1 MKDGYKNFYCGLCK
15 QSKTKAER
23 QKIILYNV
31 EDNELLSSDLCK
43 NDFQK
48 LRYLLSTRQI
58 TTKGQESL
66 DSWKLEIEWNYQR
79 ANLSNNW

>member
-48 LRYLLSTRQI
+48 LRYLLSTRQN

-66 DSWKLEIEWNYQR
+66 DSWKLEIE
-79 ANLSNNW
+79 

>member
-43 NDFQK
+43 NDFQ
-48 LRYLLSTRQI
+48 
-58 TTKGQESL
+58 
-66 DSWKLEIEWNYQR
+66 N
-79 ANLSNNW
+79 

>member
-48 LRYLLSTRQI
+48 LRYLLSTKQI

-66 DSWKLEIEWNYQR
+66 DSWKLEIEWSYQR
-79 ANLSNNW
+79 TNLSNNW